1 MTCGNITGV
10 CPGTEVTLCTCS
22 ITGPALQWNLPG
34 ESITF
39 TGEDIVGTNRTAI
52 PPGVF
57 VATLTSITGGR
68 ESVLRYIATEPL
80 VNGDIMCQ
88 DVVTPSNSP
97 EDVVSTVTLAT
108 GNKKFTPTPCYLL
121 CTRSKCS

>member
-1 MTCGNITGV
+1 MTCSNITGV

-22 ITGPALQWNLPG
+22 ITGPVLIWNLPG

-39 TGEDIVGTNRTAI
+39 TGEDTVGTNRTA
-52 PPGVF
+52 GVF
-57 VATLTSITGGR
+57 VATLTNITGGR

-80 VNGDIMCQ
+80 VNGDIMCR
-88 DVVTPSNSP
+88 DVVFPSNSP

-108 GNKKFTPTPCYLL
+108 GNKKFTSTPCYLL